1 MECEKH
7 PDSEKLY
14 IEKIDLGEG
23 RIRTIGSG
31 LQPHMTADEL
41 LDGQVIVFA
50 NLKPKKL
57 GGIPSEGMVLCAN
70 SDDKSKC
77 ELMRP
82 PKGCSIGERI
92 QLEGNPISG
101 APLPD
106 EYEKVLNPKKKV
118 ENKCLD
124 NLKTDGNL
132 IGTFNGFKMITS
144 KGPIKTKSLKDSHIS

>member
-1 MECEKH
+1 MTME
-7 PDSEKLY
+7 
-14 IEKIDLGEG
+14 
-23 RIRTIGSG
+23 
-31 LQPHMTADEL
+31 EL

-57 GGIPSEGMVLCAN
+57 GGYPSEGMVLCAN
-70 SDDKSKC
+70 SDDKSSC

-82 PKGCSIGERI
+82 PKGCNIGERI
-92 QLEGNPISG
+92 QLEGNPIDD
-101 APLPD
+101 APLPE

-132 IGTFNGFKMITS
+132 VGCFNGIKMVTS
-144 KGPIKTKSLKDSHIS
+144 KGPIVAKSLKNSNIS

>member
-7 PDSEKLY
+7 PDSDKLY

-31 LQPHMTADEL
+31 LQPHMTAEEL
-41 LDGQVIVFA
+41 LDGHVIVFA

-57 GGIPSEGMVLCAN
+57 GGVPSEGMVLCAN
-70 SDDKSKC
+70 SDDKSSC

-82 PKGCSIGERI
+82 PKGCSVGERI
-92 QLEGNPISG
+92 QLEGNPIDG
-101 APLPD
+101 APLPQD
-106 EYEKVLNPKKKV
+106 YEKVLNPKKKV

-124 NLKTDGNL
+124 NLKTDNKLVGC
-132 IGTFNGFKMITS
+132 FNGIKMVTS
-144 KGPIKTKSLKDSHIS
+144 KGPIMAKKLKNSNIS